1 MTAEQEQPEG
11 AADELELVRGLTA
24 REPKAVERFLG
35 RFRSVFHHCIAQ
47 FESDAGQREDLLQEL
62 FVTIL
67 ERLDRD
73 SFDPT
78 KGSLGTW
85 VYRVAWCRCVDLK
98 RKASARAQVRPTGW
112 VDEEPPE
119 QADTSADPGD
129 AVGDAEIEDLVQAAL
144 EELSNEDRQLLE
156 LRYLRSRTL
165 AEVSRELGITLE
177 TAKYRLKRASGH
189 LRARLMRDPLQM
201 EPSE

>member
-1 MTAEQEQPEG
+1 MTGEQEQPDG
-11 AADELELVRGLTA
+11 TSDEVELVRGLTA
-24 REPKAVERFLG
+24 RDPQAVEGFLG

-47 FESDAGQREDLLQEL
+47 FESDAGQREDLFQEL
-62 FVTIL
+62 FVTVL

-73 SFDPT
+73 SFDPA

-98 RKASARAQVRPTGW
+98 RKATARGHVRPSGW
-112 VDEEPPE
+112 VDEELPE

-129 AVGDAEIEDLVQAAL
+129 AVGDAEIEHIVRAAL
-144 EELSNEDRQLLE
+144 EELPAEDRRLLE
-156 LRYLRSRTL
+156 LRFLGSKTL
-165 AEVSRELGITLE
+165 AEISRELGITLE
-177 TAKYRLKRASGH
+177 TAKYRLKRASGN
-189 LRARLMRDPLQM
+189 LRGRLMRDPLQM